1 MKLESYHDKEAKVWS
16 TMSPAGEGGGPHH
29 HLEVSTFVDD
39 EGIVA
44 AELQYRLPE
53 PEEVERNVT
62 CEMCDNFASIIG

>member
-1 MKLESYHDKEAKVWS
+1 MKDDSPKRGAPLPGRADASES
-16 TMSPAGEGGGPHH
+16 GGPYH

-53 PEEVERNVT
+53 PEKVERNVT